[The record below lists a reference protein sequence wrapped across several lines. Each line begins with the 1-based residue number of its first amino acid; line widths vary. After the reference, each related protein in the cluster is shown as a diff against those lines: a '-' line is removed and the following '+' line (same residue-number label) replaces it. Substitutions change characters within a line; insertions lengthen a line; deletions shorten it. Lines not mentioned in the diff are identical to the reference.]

1 MPTVYRIMLR
11 CPLTTNVLDTGI
23 RTSGRESLNGDAY
36 GDGRFSCPFCNQFH
50 SLDEDGFFEVDQ
62 NQSGDSL
69 WRPNP

>member
-1 MPTVYRIMLR
+1 MPTIYRVMLR

-23 RTSGRESLNGDAY
+23 RTSGRESLSGNAY
-36 GDGRFSCPFCNQFH
+36 RDGLVNCPFCNRFH

-62 NQSGDSL
+62 NKEGDSL